1 MIKKYITYFFA
12 VLTCAFITSCNND
25 IFTDD
30 SDLPQITDIT
40 IEGEGG
46 QWSSPFSRKGLA
58 QIQIDYSSND
68 KKYVRYY
75 NSQGNEV
82 NSDCPASELGSIV
95 YDNPRTWYSIG
106 FLGEM
111 IYINSIYNASRYAA
125 FSIRLDYEYGDTKYI
140 NVTVTEGGKLSVVF
154 WETSGSLKL
163 EEDFSQSVHATSM
176 TNNSSITQKLE
187 LNPFL
192 DSKCSDMVMP
202 ADNWA
207 SGATVDIPMLTYD
220 GSEWTWK
227 EYKDIEL
234 GKRRDFTP
242 SCYWDNKIVV
252 EVPPYKKAK
261 VSYKLNYTR
270 ATQDGVIIFSN
281 SVAEQNYDVPA
292 TWTSVYATSYEYS
305 VEYE

>member
-1 MIKKYITYFFA
+1 M
-12 VLTCAFITSCNND
+12 
-25 IFTDD
+25 
-30 SDLPQITDIT
+30 
-40 IEGEGG
+40 
-46 QWSSPFSRKGLA
+46 
-58 QIQIDYSSND
+58 
-68 KKYVRYY
+68 
-75 NSQGNEV
+75 
-82 NSDCPASELGSIV
+82 
-95 YDNPRTWYSIG
+95 
-106 FLGEM
+106 
-111 IYINSIYNASRYAA
+111 
-125 FSIRLDYEYGDTKYI
+125 
-140 NVTVTEGGKLSVVF
+140 VF

-202 ADNWA
+202 AENWA

-220 GSEWTWK
+220 GSEWTWE

-242 SCYWDNKIVV
+242 SRYWDNKIVV

-281 SVAEQNYDVPA
+281 SVAEQTYDVPA